1 MPWSNNKYNIDVFF
15 TFETTASPSEEP
27 RRPICVELAKRLP
40 PLRQLLKKVMWWSN
54 NKTRCKTRQQD
65 LSRSRSF
72 CFSPESSWKLEEVW
86 PLQSPN
92 FNYSIWKNTEQWKF
106 FGLNYINPGQTFAKA
121 VKPNYLIWCLHRA
134 HTLNINTVFIHIIHR
149 VAVQLHK
156 YKESTGSQGLY
167 PVWNIEEKM
176 CYQVNL
182 YFQKYIICN
191 TNIKLTCICYK
202 LCIN

>member
-1 MPWSNNKYNIDVFF
+1 M
-15 TFETTASPSEEP
+15 ETGRSLTTTVAQLQLFGKIQNSE
-27 RRPICVELAKRLP
+27 
-40 PLRQLLKKVMWWSN
+40 SF
-54 NKTRCKTRQQD
+54 
-65 LSRSRSF
+65 LS
-72 CFSPESSWKLEEVW
+72 
-86 PLQSPN
+86 
-92 FNYSIWKNTEQWKF
+92 
-106 FGLNYINPGQTFAKA
+106 LNYINPGQTFAKA

-149 VAVQLHK
+149 RQ
-156 YKESTGSQGLY
+156 YNYT
-167 PVWNIEEKM
+167 NIRKAQVLKDFIPCETLKKKM

>member
-1 MPWSNNKYNIDVFF
+1 MLFSLGPYCSQKARFIWIYYLARVLSSPQTPHQALVNKIFRDQD
-15 TFETTASPSEEP
+15 PSVSHQ
-27 RRPICVELAKRLP
+27 RAHGN
-40 PLRQLLKKVMWWSN
+40 LKKFDH
-54 NKTRCKTRQQD
+54 C
-65 LSRSRSF
+65 SRPTSTTVFGKIQNS
-72 CFSPESSWKLEEVW
+72 ES
-86 PLQSPN
+86 
-92 FNYSIWKNTEQWKF
+92 F